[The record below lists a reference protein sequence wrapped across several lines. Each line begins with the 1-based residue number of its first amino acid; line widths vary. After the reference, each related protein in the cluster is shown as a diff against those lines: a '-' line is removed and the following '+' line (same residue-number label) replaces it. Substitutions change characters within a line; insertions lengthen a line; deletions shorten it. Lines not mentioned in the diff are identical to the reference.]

1 MKPAHTQHVSTGT
14 VRLMGYFAPR
24 ISMRLLDE
32 IDRLARGHDRA
43 ADICRTI
50 GERAEEQGFRRP
62 SYEQVRL
69 HVRRA
74 RRRPRPVSPAK
85 VRVDIAFR
93 AEHPNAF
100 VEHVSGTQTRFERK

>member
-1 MKPAHTQHVSTGT
+1 VG
-14 VRLMGYFAPR
+14 LFAPR
-24 ISMRLLDE
+24 ISTRLIDE

-43 ADICRTI
+43 ADICRVI

-74 RRRPRPVSPAK
+74 QRRRRRVSTAK
-85 VRVDIAFR
+85 VLLDVALRL
-93 AEHPNAF
+93 EHPDAF
-100 VEHVSGTQTRFERK
+100 IQHVSGTQTRFKR

>member
-1 MKPAHTQHVSTGT
+1 
-14 VRLMGYFAPR
+14 MGFFAPR
-24 ISMRLLDE
+24 MSMRLLDE

-50 GERAEEQGFRRP
+50 GERAEEQGLRRP

-74 RRRPRPVSPAK
+74 RRRPRRVSTAK
-85 VRVDIAFR
+85 VLVNVALR
-93 AEHPNAF
+93 ADHPHALL
-100 VEHVSGTQTRFERK
+100 EHVSGTQTRFDRK

>member
-1 MKPAHTQHVSTGT
+1 MSF
-14 VRLMGYFAPR
+14 FAPR
-24 ISMRLLDE
+24 MSMRLLDE

-74 RRRPRPVSPAK
+74 RRQPRRVSTAN
-85 VRVDIAFR
+85 VLVNVALR
-93 AEHPNAF
+93 ADHPNAF
-100 VEHVSGTQTRFERK
+100 LEHVSGTQTRFERK